1 MSLKSFDKFCEKMI
15 NGEPVET
22 KDIFDERQSVLRT
35 RITMQAMK
43 LFIVLTCLNI
53 VITECGPQWCESMIA
68 PTVLFYEISYMF
80 WLIKNACK
88 GSLFGIKGTMPLKYQ
103 ASFML
108 GYGILFPLYMF
119 DKKQDFFENFFVSN
133 GMVSENVILIL
144 FFVLLAA
151 MGIMILIFAR
161 RYKKEKTEEQ

>member
-22 KDIFDERQSVLRT
+22 KDVFDERQSVLRT
-35 RITMQAMK
+35 RITMQAMT
-43 LFIVLTCLNI
+43 LFIILTCLNI
-53 VITECGPQWCESMIA
+53 VINECGPRWCESIIA
-68 PTVLFYEISYMF
+68 PTMLFYGISYMF

-108 GYGILFPLYMF
+108 GYGIFLPVYMF
-119 DKKQDFFENFFVSN
+119 DKKQDCFENFFVKD
-133 GMVSENVILIL
+133 GMVSENVILAL

-151 MGIMILIFAR
+151 MGIMILILAR
-161 RYKKEKTEEQ
+161 KYKKEKNVEQ